1 MINKQPMI
9 KQIKS
14 LFRVAGISLLA
25 VKVASVGIQTIS
37 KRRQKQT
44 TVLARLRKGL
54 KKGFKKKAKQINKL
68 QGLRRRAGR
77 NLQLRA
83 KTKNNGYGNQLV
95 MTLFNFDIK
104 SSKNG

>member
-25 VKVASVGIQTIS
+25 VKVASIGIQKIS
-37 KRRQKQT
+37 KRRQRQT
-44 TVLARLRKGL
+44 TVLARLR
-54 KKGFKKKAKQINKL
+54 KGFKKKAKQINKL

-83 KTKNNGYGNQLV
+83 KTKNNRYGNQLV